1 MTVRLYSR
9 VSAQSQVDG
18 FSLDF
23 QREKGEAWAQF
34 QNLKPVRLY
43 EERGISGTRDD
54 RPELTALLDDLQAED
69 TVLVY
74 SLSRLGRGGVV
85 QLLGIVSR
93 IREAGARLVSL
104 TESIDTESYTG
115 RLMLTILA
123 ALAEMEIETTRERTM
138 SGRLQAAAQ
147 GIFPHN
153 SDSLPFGY
161 ARGEDGRIVEGDRAS
176 DLRLIFRIAAGG
188 TAYKAV
194 ATELNTRGVPGKSG
208 GEWTATTVMR
218 IIQTSTYHTGVFL
231 YRQAAHPDTPEA
243 WIPLPCPPLVTD
255 AEWRDAQRDRTH
267 NHPKRRPDLYPLT
280 RRIRCTCG
288 APLQGSVVKAGAAG
302 RKTDWYY
309 YACRQESRP
318 GRPLL
323 CPAYG
328 KRQRTYERTRTEQH
342 ARVALAAA
350 LRDPRNLAALAAHT
364 APPPDPH
371 AEERDRLTERRANLI
386 DLHLDGLID
395 RPEFIRRREELDARI
410 TTLAPPPAPA
420 PADAPDGTMYAALV
434 EHATPEEYLTLL
446 ELLDVQFQIVPD
458 GVEVTR
464 LTIP

>member
-1 MTVRLYSR
+1 MTVRLYTR
-9 VSAQSQVDG
+9 VSSQVQVDG

-34 QNLKPVRLY
+34 QQLRPVRLY

-54 RPELTALLDDLQAED
+54 RPELTALLNDLTAGD

-85 QLLGIVSR
+85 QLLGITSR

-104 TESIDTESYTG
+104 TESVDTESYTG

-161 ARGEDGRIVEGDRAS
+161 ARGEDGRIVAGDRAD
-176 DLRLIFRIAAGG
+176 DLRLIFRLAAGG
-188 TAYKAV
+188 TAYNAV
-194 ATELNTRGVPGKSG
+194 ATELNARGIPSKAG
-208 GEWTATTVMR
+208 GRWTATTVMR
-218 IIQTSTYHTGVFL
+218 IIQADSYHLGAFN
-231 YRQAAHPDTPEA
+231 YREDAYPDNPEA
-243 WIPLPCPPLVTD
+243 WIPLPCPPLITP
-255 AEWRDAQRDRTH
+255 AEWKGAQRDRTH

-288 APLQGSVVKAGAAG
+288 APLQGSVVRAGAAG

-328 KRQRTYERTRTEQH
+328 KRQRTYERTRTEER
-342 ARVALAAA
+342 ARAALLTA
-350 LRDPRNLAALAAHT
+350 LRDPRGLARLAAPT
-364 APPPDPH
+364 DPPADPH
-371 AEERDRLTERRANLI
+371 SEERARLTERRAALI

-395 RPEFIRRREELDARI
+395 RPEFVRRREELDTRL
-410 TTLAPPPAPA
+410 TTLTPPPAPA
-420 PADAPDGTMYAALV
+420 PADAPDGTLYATLI
-434 EHATPEEYLTLL
+434 EQATPEEYLALL
-446 ELLDVQFQIVPD
+446 DLLDVQFQIVPD

-464 LTIP
+464 LTMP